1 MTVLETEEDADKRS
15 VPPRKKFC
23 LSLSGRERTISSNIS
38 QAPSTSERE
47 SLLNRNPFAY
57 STSKML
63 NGYRNQLSNHQD
75 GSYDVS
81 NSGTEG
87 LRIATLCNLGNTC
100 FLNSVIYTLRFA
112 PSFLHN
118 LHHLATDLSNLN
130 DKQLQTKIKSSSLG
144 RIGVSLTSSGSRS
157 WSSKDLLALAGPT
170 GDNNKHKI
178 QIATEKLHELFMAL
192 HASEARENSEP
203 YQPGAF
209 LQALREV
216 NPIFEGNQQQDAHEL
231 LVCLLDNIRETFQLL
246 VRYRESQFGQNND
259 ELSNFSTEHLTDM
272 QAEGSNSN
280 KRSIRKSRK
289 KKKITTRG
297 SSSCLVQ
304 SNLNGVSV
312 SSRPYENMKYYM
324 KYCMKYENGHTEF
337 SESNGDVSSHRPE
350 SKKCFI
356 SEDFEGVSL
365 LRTTCLECEHV
376 TERKETFCDICVPID
391 IDRSSEKDEDRPM
404 DSSEVY
410 KRAVVT
416 SELLWGRD
424 KYWCA
429 RCLRYNEARRAV
441 CFPSLPRLLIL
452 QLKRFSTAAGSMEK
466 INNHMPTPL
475 TLQCFCEECNGDQTC
490 GSTGG
495 RSKSRHVYKLYSVI
509 MHQGATMTAG
519 HYVAYTRLPDESAF
533 GEYFECDRDSKRQT
547 SGQGSSSTNTNSSS
561 SDKTSGILKYFR
573 SKPSASET
581 KEQLVKVGCRSIDCC
596 GIRRHKHSGTWLEC
610 DDEAVHVIPL
620 RELEDKLAPNPR
632 NSATPY
638 LLFYY
643 QQISVDFVSM
653 VFTACS
659 YLALAGAVWIF
670 LRLVQACFWLP
681 RHLQRQNHIQ
691 HMLHDK
697 VENYEKYILE
707 CEKREKMEHEMQ
719 GEDAKLDPAHLEQ
732 LKQRRQCLEMLKK
745 ELGKVRDSGDNSQDW
760 DYLLADDETKENS
773 ASVTEIQDDEMFK
786 DIHNDKTNADANVI
800 KQTVDTEDKKDK

>member
-1 MTVLETEEDADKRS
+1 MTVLDTEEDADKRS

-23 LSLSGRERTISSNIS
+23 LALSGRERTISNIS
-38 QAPSTSERE
+38 QASQTTVKE
-47 SLLNRNPFAY
+47 SLLNRETFTY

-118 LHHLATDLSNLN
+118 LHHLATDLSNVN
-130 DKQLQTKIKSSSLG
+130 DKQLQTKMKSSSLG
-144 RIGVSLTSSGSRS
+144 RTGMSLTSSGSRS
-157 WSSKDLLALAGPT
+157 WSSKDLLALAGST
-170 GDNNKHKI
+170 GDSSKHKI
-178 QIATEKLHELFMAL
+178 QIATEKLHELFIAL
-192 HASEARENSEP
+192 RASEARENSEP
-203 YQPGAF
+203 YQPDAF
-209 LQALREV
+209 LQALRDV

-246 VRYRESQFGQNND
+246 VRHRESQFGQNSD
-259 ELSNFSTEHLTDM
+259 GLTDFSTEHLANI
-272 QAEGSNSN
+272 QSKSSNSS
-280 KRSIRKSRK
+280 KRSICKSRK
-289 KKKITTRG
+289 KKKITTVG
-297 SSSCLVQ
+297 SSSCIVQ
-304 SNLNGVSV
+304 SNLNGVSA
-312 SSRPYENMKYYM
+312 SSRPYEN
-324 KYCMKYENGHTEF
+324 GHAEF
-337 SESNGDVSSHRPE
+337 LESNGDISSRRPE

-365 LRTTCLECEHV
+365 LQTTCLECEHV

-391 IDRSSEKDEDRPM
+391 IDRSNETDEEVRSM

-429 RCLRYNEARRAV
+429 SCLRYNEARRAV

-475 TLQCFCEECNGDQTC
+475 TLQCFCEECNNDQTR
-490 GSTGG
+490 GGTGG
-495 RSKSRHVYKLYSVI
+495 KSESRHVYKLYSVI

-533 GEYFECDRDSKRQT
+533 AEYFQCDRDSKRQT
-547 SGQGSSSTNTNSSS
+547 SSQSSSGTSTNSSS
-561 SDKTSGILKYFR
+561 SDKASGILKYFR

-581 KEQLVKVGCRSIDCC
+581 KEQLIRVGCRSMDCC
-596 GIRRHKHSGTWLEC
+596 GIRRHKHPSTWLEC

-638 LLFYY
+638 LLFY
-643 QQISVDFVSM
+643 VRSM
-653 VFTACS
+653 T
-659 YLALAGAVWIF
+659 
-670 LRLVQACFWLP
+670 
-681 RHLQRQNHIQ
+681 
-691 HMLHDK
+691 
-697 VENYEKYILE
+697 
-707 CEKREKMEHEMQ
+707 
-719 GEDAKLDPAHLEQ
+719 
-732 LKQRRQCLEMLKK
+732 
-745 ELGKVRDSGDNSQDW
+745 
-760 DYLLADDETKENS
+760 
-773 ASVTEIQDDEMFK
+773 
-786 DIHNDKTNADANVI
+786 
-800 KQTVDTEDKKDK
+800 

>member
-1 MTVLETEEDADKRS
+1 MTVLDTEEDADKRS

-23 LSLSGRERTISSNIS
+23 LSLSGRERTISNNVS
-38 QAPSTSERE
+38 QAPQTSVKD
-47 SLLNRNPFAY
+47 SLLNREIFTY

-63 NGYRNQLSNHQD
+63 NGYRNQLNNHQD

-118 LHHLATDLSNLN
+118 LHHLATDLSNIN
-130 DKQLQTKIKSSSLG
+130 DKQLQTKMKSSSLG
-144 RIGVSLTSSGSRS
+144 RTGMSLTSSGSRS
-157 WSSKDLLALAGPT
+157 WSSKDLLALAGSSGDT
-170 GDNNKHKI
+170 GKHRI
-178 QIATEKLHELFMAL
+178 QIATEKLHELFIAL
-192 HASEARENSEP
+192 RASEARENSEP
-203 YQPGAF
+203 YQPDAF
-209 LQALREV
+209 LQALRDV

-246 VRYRESQFGQNND
+246 VRHRESQFGQNNGD
-259 ELSNFSTEHLTDM
+259 FSTEHLSDL
-272 QAEGSNSN
+272 QSENSNSS
-280 KRSIRKSRK
+280 KRSICKPRK
-289 KKKITTRG
+289 KKKITTIG

-304 SNLNGVSV
+304 SNLNGVSA
-312 SSRPYENMKYYM
+312 SSRPF
-324 KYCMKYENGHTEF
+324 ENGHAEF
-337 SESNGDVSSHRPE
+337 LESNGDISSRRPE

-365 LRTTCLECEHV
+365 LQTTCLECEHV

-391 IDRSSEKDEDRPM
+391 IDRSNETDEELRSM

-429 RCLRYNEARRAV
+429 SCLQYNEARRAV

-475 TLQCFCEECNGDQTC
+475 TLQCFCEECINDQNH
-490 GSTGG
+490 GITGG
-495 RSKSRHVYKLYSVI
+495 RSESRHVYKLYSVI

-533 GEYFECDRDSKRQT
+533 AEYFQCDRDSKRQT
-547 SGQGSSSTNTNSSS
+547 SAQSSSSTSTNSSS

-581 KEQLVKVGCRSIDCC
+581 KEQLIRVGCRSMDCC
-596 GIRRHKHSGTWLEC
+596 GIRRHKHSSIWLEC

-638 LLFYY
+638 LLFYVRSMT
-643 QQISVDFVSM
+643 SVNTLMQS
-653 VFTACS
+653 
-659 YLALAGAVWIF
+659 
-670 LRLVQACFWLP
+670 
-681 RHLQRQNHIQ
+681 
-691 HMLHDK
+691 LHF
-697 VENYEKYILE
+697 IGLLG
-707 CEKREKMEHEMQ
+707 C
-719 GEDAKLDPAHLEQ
+719 KL
-732 LKQRRQCLEMLKK
+732 
-745 ELGKVRDSGDNSQDW
+745 
-760 DYLLADDETKENS
+760 
-773 ASVTEIQDDEMFK
+773 
-786 DIHNDKTNADANVI
+786 
-800 KQTVDTEDKKDK
+800 

>member
-23 LSLSGRERTISSNIS
+23 LSLSGRGRAIPIVVPQPPPTSTRGGLLDRTDFS
-38 QAPSTSERE
+38 
-47 SLLNRNPFAY
+47 F

-75 GSYDVS
+75 GNYDM
-81 NSGTEG
+81 SGANTEG
-87 LRIATLCNLGNTC
+87 LKIATLCNLGNTC
-100 FLNSVIYTLRFA
+100 FLNSVLYTLRFA

-130 DKQLQTKIKSSSLG
+130 DKQLQTKAKSSSLG
-144 RIGVSLTSSGSRS
+144 RTGVSLTSSSSRS
-157 WSSKDLLALAGPT
+157 WSSKDLLALAGST
-170 GDNNKHKI
+170 AEANKPRI
-178 QIATEKLHELFMAL
+178 QIATERLHELFMAL
-192 HASEARENSEP
+192 RASEMRENSEP
-203 YQPGAF
+203 YQPDAF

-246 VRYRESQFGQNND
+246 VRHRESQFGQ
-259 ELSNFSTEHLTDM
+259 SNGGFPTEFITNHSTSDRSDAQSESGYSS
-272 QAEGSNSN
+272 ASGSS

-289 KKKITTRG
+289 KKKITSKG
-297 SSSCLVQ
+297 NSVSVAQ
-304 SNLNGVSV
+304 PNANGVGGSA
-312 SSRPYENMKYYM
+312 RL
-324 KYCMKYENGHTEF
+324 YENGHAEF
-337 SESNGDVSSHRPE
+337 ESNGDIGIRKPE

-391 IDRSSEKDEDRPM
+391 IDRSNEKDDDGELV

-441 CFPSLPRLLIL
+441 CFPSLPRLLVL

-475 TLQCFCEECNGDQTC
+475 TLQCFCEECSNDETHGTTA
-490 GSTGG
+490 GSTET
-495 RSKSRHVYKLYSVI
+495 RHVYKLYSVI

-519 HYVAYTRLPDESAF
+519 HYVAYTRLPDEPAYA
-533 GEYFECDRDSKRQT
+533 EYSQCDRDNKRQN
-547 SGQGSSSTNTNSSS
+547 SSQVGAASANSS
-561 SDKTSGILKYFR
+561 SDKPTGILKYFR
-573 SKPSASET
+573 SKPSANEN
-581 KEQLVKVGCRSIDCC
+581 KEQPVNRVGCRSMDCC
-596 GIRRHKHSGTWLEC
+596 GIRRNKQGVTWLEC
-610 DDEAVHVIPL
+610 DDEAVHVIPQ
-620 RELEDKLAPNPR
+620 RELEDKLAPNAR

-638 LLFYY
+638 LLFY
-643 QQISVDFVSM
+643 
-653 VFTACS
+653 
-659 YLALAGAVWIF
+659 
-670 LRLVQACFWLP
+670 
-681 RHLQRQNHIQ
+681 
-691 HMLHDK
+691 
-697 VENYEKYILE
+697 
-707 CEKREKMEHEMQ
+707 
-719 GEDAKLDPAHLEQ
+719 
-732 LKQRRQCLEMLKK
+732 
-745 ELGKVRDSGDNSQDW
+745 VRS
-760 DYLLADDETKENS
+760 T
-773 ASVTEIQDDEMFK
+773 T
-786 DIHNDKTNADANVI
+786 
-800 KQTVDTEDKKDK
+800 

>member
-1 MTVLETEEDADKRS
+1 MTVLEIEEDTDKRS

-23 LSLSGRERTISSNIS
+23 LPRSRERIHFSNTS
-38 QAPSTSERE
+38 QVPQASNRE
-47 SLLNRNPFAY
+47 SLVNTDTFTY

-63 NGYRNQLSNHQD
+63 NGYRNQLGNHQD
-75 GSYDVS
+75 GNYDVS

-130 DKQLQTKIKSSSLG
+130 DKQLQVKIKSSSLG
-144 RIGVSLTSSGSRS
+144 GTGASLTSSSSRS
-157 WSSKDLLALAGPT
+157 WSSKDLLALAGPSR
-170 GDNNKHKI
+170 DNNKHRI

-192 HASEARENSEP
+192 HASEAKENSEP
-203 YQPGAF
+203 YQPDAF

-231 LVCLLDNIRETFQLL
+231 LVCLLDNIRETFHLL
-246 VRYRESQFGQNND
+246 VRHRESQFGQNND
-259 ELSNFSTEHLTDM
+259 GLSNLSSDHSTDIQSED
-272 QAEGSNSN
+272 SNSS
-280 KRSIRKSRK
+280 KRSIRKFRK
-289 KKKITTRG
+289 KKKITSRG

-304 SNLNGVSV
+304 PNLNGVSV
-312 SSRPYENMKYYM
+312 PSRPYENVKYYM
-324 KYCMKYENGHTEF
+324 KYCMKYENGHSEF
-337 SESNGDVSSHRPE
+337 TESNGDVGSHRPE
-350 SKKCFI
+350 SKTCFI

-365 LRTTCLECEHV
+365 LQTTCLECEHV

-391 IDRSSEKDEDRPM
+391 IDRSSEDDEEVRPM

-410 KRAVVT
+410 RRAVVT

-475 TLQCFCEECNGDQTC
+475 TLQCFCEECNNDQTHGTS
-490 GSTGG
+490 GS
-495 RSKSRHVYKLYSVI
+495 RSESRHVYKLYSVI

-533 GEYFECDRDSKRQT
+533 TEYFQCDRDCKRQA
-547 SGQGSSSTNTNSSS
+547 SGQGNSSSTNTNSSS

-573 SKPSASET
+573 SKPSVSET
-581 KEQLVKVGCRSIDCC
+581 KEQLVRVGCRSIDCC
-596 GIRRHKHSGTWLEC
+596 GIRRHKHSSIWLEC

-638 LLFYY
+638 LLFY
-643 QQISVDFVSM
+643 VRSM
-653 VFTACS
+653 T
-659 YLALAGAVWIF
+659 
-670 LRLVQACFWLP
+670 
-681 RHLQRQNHIQ
+681 
-691 HMLHDK
+691 
-697 VENYEKYILE
+697 
-707 CEKREKMEHEMQ
+707 
-719 GEDAKLDPAHLEQ
+719 
-732 LKQRRQCLEMLKK
+732 
-745 ELGKVRDSGDNSQDW
+745 
-760 DYLLADDETKENS
+760 
-773 ASVTEIQDDEMFK
+773 
-786 DIHNDKTNADANVI
+786 
-800 KQTVDTEDKKDK
+800 

>member
-23 LSLSGRERTISSNIS
+23 LSLSGRGRAIPIVVPQPPLTSTRGGLLDRTDFS
-38 QAPSTSERE
+38 
-47 SLLNRNPFAY
+47 F

-75 GSYDVS
+75 GSYDMPGT
-81 NSGTEG
+81 NTEG
-87 LRIATLCNLGNTC
+87 LKIATLCNLGNTC
-100 FLNSVIYTLRFA
+100 FLNSVLYTLRFA

-130 DKQLQTKIKSSSLG
+130 EKQLQTKAKSSSLG
-144 RIGVSLTSSGSRS
+144 RTGVSLTSSSSRS
-157 WSSKDLLALAGPT
+157 WSSKDLLALAGSTTEASKPR
-170 GDNNKHKI
+170 I
-178 QIATEKLHELFMAL
+178 QIATERLHELFMAL
-192 HASEARENSEP
+192 RASEVRENSEP
-203 YQPGAF
+203 YQPDAF

-246 VRYRESQFGQNND
+246 VRHRESQFGQSNGSFP
-259 ELSNFSTEHLTDM
+259 ELPANHSSTDAQSES
-272 QAEGSNSN
+272 GYSSG
-280 KRSIRKSRK
+280 KSSIRKSRK
-289 KKKITTRG
+289 KKKITSRKSSASLAQSNANGIVG
-297 SSSCLVQ
+297 SSRL
-304 SNLNGVSV
+304 
-312 SSRPYENMKYYM
+312 
-324 KYCMKYENGHTEF
+324 YENGHAEF
-337 SESNGDVSSHRPE
+337 AEINGEIGMHKPE

-391 IDRSSEKDEDRPM
+391 IDRSNEEDDDSFTDELV

-475 TLQCFCEECNGDQTC
+475 TLQCFCEECTNDETHGTAAG
-490 GSTGG
+490 GSTET
-495 RSKSRHVYKLYSVI
+495 RHVYKLYSVI

-519 HYVAYTRLPDESAF
+519 HYVAYTRLPDEPAYA
-533 GEYFECDRDSKRQT
+533 EYSQCDRDNKRQNSSQTGAT
-547 SGQGSSSTNTNSSS
+547 SASSS
-561 SDKTSGILKYFR
+561 SSSSSSSEKPTGILRYFR
-573 SKPSASET
+573 KPSANEN
-581 KEQLVKVGCRSIDCC
+581 KEQPVNRVGCRSMDCC
-596 GIRRHKHSGTWLEC
+596 GIRRNKQGATWLEC

-620 RELEDKLAPNPR
+620 RELEDKLAPNAR

-638 LLFYY
+638 LLFY
-643 QQISVDFVSM
+643 
-653 VFTACS
+653 
-659 YLALAGAVWIF
+659 
-670 LRLVQACFWLP
+670 
-681 RHLQRQNHIQ
+681 
-691 HMLHDK
+691 
-697 VENYEKYILE
+697 
-707 CEKREKMEHEMQ
+707 
-719 GEDAKLDPAHLEQ
+719 
-732 LKQRRQCLEMLKK
+732 
-745 ELGKVRDSGDNSQDW
+745 VRS
-760 DYLLADDETKENS
+760 T
-773 ASVTEIQDDEMFK
+773 T
-786 DIHNDKTNADANVI
+786 
-800 KQTVDTEDKKDK
+800 

>member
-15 VPPRKKFC
+15 VPPRKKVC
-23 LSLSGRERTISSNIS
+23 LSLSGRERTVSTSIS
-38 QAPSTSERE
+38 QASHTSARE
-47 SLLNRNPFAY
+47 SLLNKEIFTYY

-63 NGYRNQLSNHQD
+63 NGYRNQINNHQD
-75 GSYDVS
+75 GGYNVS
-81 NSGTEG
+81 NGGTEG

-144 RIGVSLTSSGSRS
+144 RTGVSLTSSGSRS

-170 GDNNKHKI
+170 GDNNKHRI
-178 QIATEKLHELFMAL
+178 QVATEKLHELFIAL
-192 HASEARENSEP
+192 RASETRENSEP
-203 YQPGAF
+203 YQPDAF

-246 VRYRESQFGQNND
+246 LRHRESQFGQSNG
-259 ELSNFSTEHLTDM
+259 LSDFSAEHSGDIQTECT
-272 QAEGSNSN
+272 NSSKKN
-280 KRSIRKSRK
+280 ICKSRK

-312 SSRPYENMKYYM
+312 SSRPYENGHS
-324 KYCMKYENGHTEF
+324 EFLEINRDING
-337 SESNGDVSSHRPE
+337 HRPE

-356 SEDFEGVSL
+356 SEDFEGISL

-391 IDRSSEKDEDRPM
+391 IDRSNETDEDVRSM

-410 KRAVVT
+410 RRAVVT

-475 TLQCFCEECNGDQTC
+475 TLQCFCEECNNDQAR
-490 GSTGG
+490 GTGG
-495 RSKSRHVYKLYSVI
+495 RSESRHVYKLYSVI

-533 GEYFECDRDSKRQT
+533 TEYFQCDRDSKGQS
-547 SGQGSSSTNTNSSS
+547 SGQSSSNTNTNANASS
-561 SDKTSGILKYFR
+561 SDKTSGIFKYFR
-573 SKPSASET
+573 SKPSASES
-581 KEQLVKVGCRSIDCC
+581 KEQLVRVGCRSMDCC
-596 GIRRHKHSGTWLEC
+596 GIRRHKCPSTWLEC
-610 DDEAVHVIPL
+610 DDETVHVIPL

-638 LLFYY
+638 LLFY
-643 QQISVDFVSM
+643 VRSM
-653 VFTACS
+653 T
-659 YLALAGAVWIF
+659 
-670 LRLVQACFWLP
+670 
-681 RHLQRQNHIQ
+681 
-691 HMLHDK
+691 
-697 VENYEKYILE
+697 
-707 CEKREKMEHEMQ
+707 
-719 GEDAKLDPAHLEQ
+719 
-732 LKQRRQCLEMLKK
+732 
-745 ELGKVRDSGDNSQDW
+745 
-760 DYLLADDETKENS
+760 
-773 ASVTEIQDDEMFK
+773 
-786 DIHNDKTNADANVI
+786 
-800 KQTVDTEDKKDK
+800 

>member
-23 LSLSGRERTISSNIS
+23 LSLSGREGTISSSIS
-38 QAPSTSERE
+38 KLPQTLARE
-47 SLLNRNPFAY
+47 TLSNRDPFKY

-75 GSYDVS
+75 GSYDMS
-81 NSGTEG
+81 NSGAEG

-144 RIGVSLTSSGSRS
+144 RIGGSLTSSSSRS
-157 WSSKDLLALAGPT
+157 CSSKDLLVLAGPT
-170 GDNNKHKI
+170 GDNNKHRI

-192 HASEARENSEP
+192 RASEARENSEP
-203 YQPGAF
+203 YQPDAF

-246 VRYRESQFGQNND
+246 VRHRESQFGQNNG
-259 ELSNFSTEHLTDM
+259 LSDYSAVHLADM
-272 QAEGSNSN
+272 QSEGSNSN

-289 KKKITTRG
+289 KTKITTRG
-297 SSSCLVQ
+297 SSSRLLQ
-304 SNLNGVSV
+304 SNLNGVLL
-312 SSRPYENMKYYM
+312 SSKP
-324 KYCMKYENGHTEF
+324 YENGHAEF
-337 SESNGDVSSHRPE
+337 AESNGDIGSHRPE

-391 IDRSSEKDEDRPM
+391 IDRSNETDEEVRPM

-410 KRAVVT
+410 RRAVVT

-429 RCLRYNEARRAV
+429 RCLRYNEAQRAV

-475 TLQCFCEECNGDQTC
+475 ILQCFCEECNNDQAH
-490 GSTGG
+490 GPAGG
-495 RSKSRHVYKLYSVI
+495 RSESRHVYKLYSVI

-533 GEYFECDRDSKRQT
+533 AECFQCDRDSKRQ
-547 SGQGSSSTNTNSSS
+547 SSAQGSSNANANSSS
-561 SDKTSGILKYFR
+561 SDKTLGIFKYFK
-573 SKPSASET
+573 SKPSTNET
-581 KEQLVKVGCRSIDCC
+581 KDQLVRLGCRSMDCC
-596 GIRRHKHSGTWLEC
+596 GVRRHKHPSTWLEC
-610 DDEAVHVIPL
+610 DDEAIHVIPL

-638 LLFYY
+638 LLFYVR
-643 QQISVDFVSM
+643 SV
-653 VFTACS
+653 
-659 YLALAGAVWIF
+659 
-670 LRLVQACFWLP
+670 P
-681 RHLQRQNHIQ
+681 
-691 HMLHDK
+691 
-697 VENYEKYILE
+697 
-707 CEKREKMEHEMQ
+707 
-719 GEDAKLDPAHLEQ
+719 
-732 LKQRRQCLEMLKK
+732 
-745 ELGKVRDSGDNSQDW
+745 
-760 DYLLADDETKENS
+760 
-773 ASVTEIQDDEMFK
+773 
-786 DIHNDKTNADANVI
+786 
-800 KQTVDTEDKKDK
+800 

>member
-1 MTVLETEEDADKRS
+1 MTVLEKEEDADKRS

-23 LSLSGRERTISSNIS
+23 LSLSGRERTISNIS
-38 QAPSTSERE
+38 KAPQILARE
-47 SLLNRNPFAY
+47 SFLNRETFTH
-57 STSKML
+57 STTKML

-75 GSYDVS
+75 GSYDMS
-81 NSGTEG
+81 NNSMEG

-144 RIGVSLTSSGSRS
+144 RTGVSLTSSSSRS

-170 GDNNKHKI
+170 GDNNKHRI

-192 HASEARENSEP
+192 RASEARENSEP
-203 YQPGAF
+203 YQPDAF

-246 VRYRESQFGQNND
+246 VRHRESQFGQNNSG
-259 ELSNFSTEHLTDM
+259 LSDFSTEQLTDL
-272 QAEGSNSN
+272 QSEGSN

-297 SSSCLVQ
+297 NSSSLLQ

-312 SSRPYENMKYYM
+312 SSRPYEN
-324 KYCMKYENGHTEF
+324 GHGEF
-337 SESNGDVSSHRPE
+337 MESNGDNTHRPE
-350 SKKCFI
+350 SNKCFI
-356 SEDFEGVSL
+356 SEDFEGISL

-391 IDRSSEKDEDRPM
+391 IDRSNETDEEVRPM

-410 KRAVVT
+410 RRAVVT

-475 TLQCFCEECNGDQTC
+475 TLQCFCEECNKNQTC
-490 GSTGG
+490 GTTAG
-495 RSKSRHVYKLYSVI
+495 RSESRHVYKLYSVI

-519 HYVAYTRLPDESAF
+519 HYVAYIRLPDESAF
-533 GEYFECDRDSKRQT
+533 AEYFQCDRDSKRQT
-547 SGQGSSSTNTNSSS
+547 SAQGSGSANSNSSS
-561 SDKTSGILKYFR
+561 SDKTSGIFKYFK
-573 SKPSASET
+573 SKPSSSES
-581 KEQLVKVGCRSIDCC
+581 KEQLVSRIGCRSMDCC
-596 GIRRHKHSGTWLEC
+596 GIRRHKHPSTWLEC

-638 LLFYY
+638 LLFY
-643 QQISVDFVSM
+643 
-653 VFTACS
+653 
-659 YLALAGAVWIF
+659 
-670 LRLVQACFWLP
+670 
-681 RHLQRQNHIQ
+681 
-691 HMLHDK
+691 
-697 VENYEKYILE
+697 
-707 CEKREKMEHEMQ
+707 
-719 GEDAKLDPAHLEQ
+719 
-732 LKQRRQCLEMLKK
+732 
-745 ELGKVRDSGDNSQDW
+745 VRSI
-760 DYLLADDETKENS
+760 T
-773 ASVTEIQDDEMFK
+773 
-786 DIHNDKTNADANVI
+786 
-800 KQTVDTEDKKDK
+800 

>member
-23 LSLSGRERTISSNIS
+23 LSLSGRGRAIPIVVSQPPRT
-38 QAPSTSERE
+38 STRGGLLDTSDY
-47 SLLNRNPFAY
+47 SL

-75 GSYDVS
+75 GSY
-81 NSGTEG
+81 NMSGGSTEG
-87 LRIATLCNLGNTC
+87 FRIATLCNLGNTC
-100 FLNSVIYTLRFA
+100 FLNSVLYTLRFA

-130 DKQLQTKIKSSSLG
+130 DKQLQTKAKSSSLG
-144 RIGVSLTSSGSRS
+144 RTDVSLTSSSSRS

-170 GDNNKHKI
+170 VEANKSHI

-192 HASEARENSEP
+192 RASETRENSEP
-203 YQPGAF
+203 YQPDAF

-246 VRYRESQFGQNND
+246 VRHRESQFGQ
-259 ELSNFSTEHLTDM
+259 SNGGFPDFTADHSTTDVSS
-272 QAEGSNSN
+272 ESSGSG
-280 KRSIRKSRK
+280 KRSIRKRK
-289 KKKITTRG
+289 KKKFPSRG
-297 SSSCLVQ
+297 SSICLVQ
-304 SNLNGVSV
+304 PNANGVATSA
-312 SSRPYENMKYYM
+312 RPYEN
-324 KYCMKYENGHTEF
+324 GHAEF
-337 SESNGDVSSHRPE
+337 AESNGEIGTRKPE

-365 LRTTCLECEHV
+365 LRTTCLECEQV

-391 IDRSSEKDEDRPM
+391 IDRSNEKDDDGRSV

-416 SELLWGRD
+416 SELLWGTE

-475 TLQCFCEECNGDQTC
+475 TLQCFCEECSTDQTR
-490 GSTGG
+490 GTTTGG
-495 RSKSRHVYKLYSVI
+495 GAETRHVYKLYSVI

-519 HYVAYTRLPDESAF
+519 HYVAYARLPDESAYS
-533 GEYFECDRDSKRQT
+533 EYFHCDRDNKRQNSGRGSVT
-547 SGQGSSSTNTNSSS
+547 SANSSSSSSSSS
-561 SDKTSGILKYFR
+561 SDKASGILKYFR
-573 SKPSASET
+573 SKPSANEN
-581 KEQLVKVGCRSIDCC
+581 KEQLVNRIGCRSMDCC
-596 GIRRHKHSGTWLEC
+596 GIKRNKQGVTWLEC

-638 LLFYY
+638 LLFY
-643 QQISVDFVSM
+643 
-653 VFTACS
+653 
-659 YLALAGAVWIF
+659 
-670 LRLVQACFWLP
+670 
-681 RHLQRQNHIQ
+681 
-691 HMLHDK
+691 
-697 VENYEKYILE
+697 
-707 CEKREKMEHEMQ
+707 
-719 GEDAKLDPAHLEQ
+719 
-732 LKQRRQCLEMLKK
+732 
-745 ELGKVRDSGDNSQDW
+745 VRS
-760 DYLLADDETKENS
+760 T
-773 ASVTEIQDDEMFK
+773 T
-786 DIHNDKTNADANVI
+786 
-800 KQTVDTEDKKDK
+800 

>member
-23 LSLSGRERTISSNIS
+23 LSLSGRGRVITTIIPQPPHSS
-38 QAPSTSERE
+38 ARGGLLDTSD
-47 SLLNRNPFAY
+47 FAF

-75 GSYDVS
+75 GNYDM
-81 NSGTEG
+81 SGSGNAEG
-87 LRIATLCNLGNTC
+87 LKIATLCNLGNTC
-100 FLNSVIYTLRFA
+100 FLNSVLYTLRFA

-130 DKQLQTKIKSSSLG
+130 DKQLQTKAKSSSLG
-144 RIGVSLTSSGSRS
+144 RTGVSLSSSSSRS
-157 WSSKDLLALAGPT
+157 WSNKDLLALAGPT
-170 GDNNKHKI
+170 GEATKPRI

-192 HASEARENSEP
+192 RASEARENSEP
-203 YQPGAF
+203 YQPDAF

-246 VRYRESQFGQNND
+246 VRHRESQFGQ
-259 ELSNFSTEHLTDM
+259 SNGGISDFSIQTD
-272 QAEGSNSN
+272 QSTDVQSESSGSG

-297 SSSCLVQ
+297 SSVSLTQ
-304 SNLNGVSV
+304 SNMNGIATSAV
-312 SSRPYENMKYYM
+312 RPYEN
-324 KYCMKYENGHTEF
+324 GHLEF
-337 SESNGDVSSHRPE
+337 AESNGEIGTRKLE
-350 SKKCFI
+350 SKRCFI

-365 LRTTCLECEHV
+365 LRTTCLECEYV

-391 IDRSSEKDEDRPM
+391 IDRSNEKDDDGRSV

-475 TLQCFCEECNGDQTC
+475 TLQCFCEECSNDQTR
-490 GSTGG
+490 GPTTGG
-495 RSKSRHVYKLYSVI
+495 GGAESTRHVYKLYSVI

-519 HYVAYTRLPDESAF
+519 HYVAYARLPDESAYA
-533 GEYFECDRDSKRQT
+533 EYYQCDRDNKRPNPGQSGTT
-547 SGQGSSSTNTNSSS
+547 STNSSS
-561 SDKTSGILKYFR
+561 STSDKSSSSIFR
-573 SKPSASET
+573 LFRCKPSASEN
-581 KEQLVKVGCRSIDCC
+581 KEQVVKVGCRSMDCC
-596 GIRRHKHSGTWLEC
+596 GIRRNKQNVIWLEC

-638 LLFYY
+638 LLFY
-643 QQISVDFVSM
+643 
-653 VFTACS
+653 
-659 YLALAGAVWIF
+659 
-670 LRLVQACFWLP
+670 
-681 RHLQRQNHIQ
+681 
-691 HMLHDK
+691 
-697 VENYEKYILE
+697 
-707 CEKREKMEHEMQ
+707 
-719 GEDAKLDPAHLEQ
+719 
-732 LKQRRQCLEMLKK
+732 
-745 ELGKVRDSGDNSQDW
+745 VRS
-760 DYLLADDETKENS
+760 T
-773 ASVTEIQDDEMFK
+773 T
-786 DIHNDKTNADANVI
+786 
-800 KQTVDTEDKKDK
+800 